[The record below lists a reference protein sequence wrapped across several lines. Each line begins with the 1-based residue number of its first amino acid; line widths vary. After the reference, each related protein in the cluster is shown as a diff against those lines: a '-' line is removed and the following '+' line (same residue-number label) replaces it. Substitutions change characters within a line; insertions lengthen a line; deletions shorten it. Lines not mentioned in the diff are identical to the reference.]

1 MRSKNPLPIDEL
13 LEPLLR
19 ALVSHRAVV
28 VEAPPGAGKTTR
40 VPIALL
46 EAHSGALG
54 EIWVTEP
61 RRVAARLAAGYVARE
76 LGTEL
81 GQRVGY
87 SVRFEERVSAETRLR
102 YVTEGVLL
110 RRLLGRQRGAGLGVV
125 VLDEFHER
133 HVATDLNLM
142 LLRRLLAEEPELRLV
157 VMSATLDGE
166 AVSAY
171 LGHCPRLRSE
181 GRAFPLSV
189 RHEDGDDDRPLHLRV
204 TSAVKQLIR
213 EPGQGDVLVFLPGV
227 AEINQTEASLSG
239 FAAEHGLSVLPLH
252 GEMPLDAQ
260 ARAIAPTE
268 RRKVVLAT
276 NVAESSVTVEGVTAV
291 VDSGLARIAEH
302 SPWTGRQTLSVRPI
316 ARASALQRAGRAG
329 RTQPGRVVRLYGEA
343 NLRARPEQEKPEV
356 QRLDLTEPLLTL
368 YGAGLVPDEES
379 WLDAPADIVVDSAR
393 QLLERLGL
401 VTGAGLTPLGR
412 RALGLPLHPRLA
424 RVVLEGERLGITDKA
439 CLAAALLSE
448 RDIRVNASREGRDVA
463 LMGCDCDVDQ
473 LIELY
478 RLAEA
483 ERFSQSGL
491 RRLGLHPGRVSA
503 VRQSHQQIRRDLR
516 AAPRE
521 RPSGATR
528 DDAGDVDERCALSLT
543 LLAGF
548 PDRVARRRRPG
559 GRELI
564 LESGHVAQ
572 LGEESVA
579 RTAQLLIAV
588 EAEDRSHAPVTLAR
602 GAKPLPRQGIRVRLA
617 APLEAEW
624 LLDHASGGISE
635 KEELRW
641 DAGRERALLTSQ
653 LCWGAVVLEQS
664 ERPAKAGGA
673 TAALLEREALAQQAN
688 LFGKAEALPALMAR
702 SALLARYVP
711 ELGFESLVALGTRGL
726 LAQACQDATSLAELR
741 ALDWREL
748 FLAQLSAEQRQALER
763 LTPEWVQLRGGRRV
777 RVMYAEGQAPFIA
790 SRLQDFFGMQE
801 GPSVCS
807 GRVPLTLHLLAPNQ
821 RPVQVTTDLAGFWER
836 HYPSIRRELCRKY
849 PRHPWPEDAQKPAP

>member
-1 MRSKNPLPIDEL
+1 MQ
-13 LEPLLR
+13 
-19 ALVSHRAVV
+19 ALTSHHAVV

-46 EAHSGALG
+46 EASLGGAG

-76 LGTEL
+76 LGTDL

-87 SVRFEERVSAETRLR
+87 SVRFEERVSAATQLR

-110 RRLLGRQRGAGLGVV
+110 RRLLGRPRGTGLGVV

-142 LLRRLLAEEPELRLV
+142 LLKRRLAEEPALRLV

-181 GRAFPLSV
+181 GRVFPLTV
-189 RHEDGDDDRPLHLRV
+189 RHEEGEDDRPLHLRV

-227 AEINQTEASLSG
+227 SEITQTQTSLAR
-239 FAAEHGLSVLPLH
+239 FAQEHGLSLLPLH

-260 ARAIAPTE
+260 ARAIAPAE

-291 VDSGLARIAEH
+291 VDTGLARVAEH
-302 SPWTGRQTLSVRPI
+302 SPWTGRQSLSVRPI
-316 ARASALQRAGRAG
+316 ARASATQRAGRAG
-329 RTQPGRVVRLYGEA
+329 RTRPGRVVRLYGEA

-368 YGAGLVPDEES
+368 YGAGLVPDKES
-379 WLDAPADIVVDSAR
+379 WLDAPADVVVESAH

-401 VTGAGLTPLGR
+401 VSAGALTRLGR

-424 RVVLEGERLGITDKA
+424 SVVLEGERLGISEKA

-448 RDIRVNASREGRDVA
+448 RDIRVNSSQPGRDLA
-463 LMGCDCDVDQ
+463 LIGCDCDVDQ

-478 RLAEA
+478 RLAEL
-483 ERFSQSGL
+483 ERFSPSGL

-503 VRQSHQQIRRDLR
+503 VRKADQQIRRDLR
-516 AAPRE
+516 DSPRE
-521 RPSGATR
+521 RSSSAAR
-528 DDAGDVDERCALSLT
+528 DDAPDLDERCALSLA

-548 PDRVARRRRPG
+548 PDRVARRRQPG

-564 LESGHVAQ
+564 LSSGHVAQ

-579 RTAQLLIAV
+579 RAAQLLIAV
-588 EAEDRSHAPVTLAR
+588 DAEERAHAPAALGR
-602 GAKPLPRQGIRVRLA
+602 GAKPAPRQGIRVRLA

-624 LLDHASGGISE
+624 LLDHASSGITE

-641 DAGRERALLTSQ
+641 DDGRERAMLMSQ
-653 LCWGAVVLEQS
+653 LCWGAVVLDQS
-664 ERPAKAGGA
+664 ERPAPAGAA
-673 TAALLEREALAQQAN
+673 TAVLVERAALAQQAN
-688 LFGKAEALPALMAR
+688 LFGKAEALPVLMAR

-711 ELGFESLVALGTRGL
+711 ELGFEPLVALGTRGL
-726 LAQACQDATSLAELR
+726 LGRACQGAASLAELR
-741 ALDWREL
+741 GLDWREL
-748 FLAQLSAEQRQALER
+748 FLGQLSAEQRLALER

-777 RVMYAEGQAPFIA
+777 RVVYAEGQAPFIA
-790 SRLQDFFGMQE
+790 SRLQDFFGMKE
-801 GPSVCS
+801 GPSVCG
-807 GRVPLTLHLLAPNQ
+807 GRVSLTLHLLAPNQ

-849 PRHPWPEDAQKPAP
+849 PRHAWPEDAQKPAP